1 MSNQQFDGN
10 FYIGRLYDLQADQ
23 LTQKPVLYDP
33 DDLTTHGVVVGMTGS
48 GKTGL
53 CIDILEEAA
62 LNGIPALLIDPKGDI
77 GNLLL
82 HFPSLSPEDFQPW
95 IDPDEARR
103 DGKSIAEAAAQ
114 TAEIWR
120 DGLEKWDIQPERI
133 QRVKDAVEYAV
144 YTPGSDAGLPI
155 SIVST
160 LAAPPLSWEQE
171 RELLREKISST
182 VTALLS
188 LVGIDAD
195 PMRSREHILL
205 ANIFEEAWKNKRD
218 LTLTELI
225 LQVQNPPLEKLG
237 AFEVEQ
243 FFPDDDRMALAMQL
257 NSLLASP
264 AFQAW
269 MEGEPLDPERLLWTP
284 EGEPRQTV
292 FYLAHLSDRE
302 RMFFVTLL
310 LSAVESW
317 MRTQPGS
324 PSLRALIYFDEVLGF
339 LPPVKEPPSKAPL
352 MRMFKQARAF
362 GVGMLLATQNPV
374 DLDYKA
380 LSNAGTWFV
389 GRLQTEQDKARLLDG
404 LESATAGKG
413 GFDRSTA
420 DKTISTLGKRVFLL
434 HNVHEKAPQIF
445 HTRWAMAYLK
455 GPITRTQ
462 LRELNQLVNAGPVS
476 ERGDGRAGSVPTLPA
491 EEDVTAGVKES
502 LVGSQ
507 TKPAV
512 PGGVGE
518 YFLPNNQTAAA
529 ALKEAGRQGDDL
541 QPVGILYRPVLVAQ
555 AQVRFSKYHLDSM
568 HTYTAFVEEP
578 DPRAGLDWDEYMVDA
593 IEVGDLDHAP
603 APQARF
609 SALEAPL
616 SDSRALKALDDDFIE
631 YLYHKAELRVPY
643 NPGLDLVADP
653 DMGKAEFR
661 IACSTAARKA
671 RDDEIDKIKERYLK
685 KMKAIQVKLEK
696 EQRELSEDEA
706 EFNARKMEEMATHF
720 ENVLGLFGGSRSSR
734 RVSSS
739 LTKRR
744 LTAKAKADIA
754 ESQDA
759 IEGFKA
765 ELMEL
770 EGEMAEEIDEIE
782 DRWEE
787 IAATIEDKVF
797 TTYKKDIRLELF
809 GVGWL
814 PYWQLSGEGQ
824 SLELPGYKA

>member
-188 LVGIDAD
+188 LVDIDAD

-243 FFPDDDRMALAMQL
+243 FFPADDRMALATQL

-324 PSLRALIYFDEVLGF
+324 PSLRALIYFDEV
-339 LPPVKEPPSKAPL
+339 A
-352 MRMFKQARAF
+352 
-362 GVGMLLATQNPV
+362 
-374 DLDYKA
+374 
-380 LSNAGTWFV
+380 WF
-389 GRLQTEQDKARLLDG
+389 
-404 LESATAGKG
+404 
-413 GFDRSTA
+413 
-420 DKTISTLGKRVFLL
+420 
-434 HNVHEKAPQIF
+434 
-445 HTRWAMAYLK
+445 
-455 GPITRTQ
+455 
-462 LRELNQLVNAGPVS
+462 
-476 ERGDGRAGSVPTLPA
+476 PA
-491 EEDVTAGVKES
+491 
-502 LVGSQ
+502 
-507 TKPAV
+507 
-512 PGGVGE
+512 
-518 YFLPNNQTAAA
+518 
-529 ALKEAGRQGDDL
+529 
-541 QPVGILYRPVLVAQ
+541 
-555 AQVRFSKYHLDSM
+555 
-568 HTYTAFVEEP
+568 
-578 DPRAGLDWDEYMVDA
+578 
-593 IEVGDLDHAP
+593 
-603 APQARF
+603 
-609 SALEAPL
+609 
-616 SDSRALKALDDDFIE
+616 
-631 YLYHKAELRVPY
+631 
-643 NPGLDLVADP
+643 
-653 DMGKAEFR
+653 
-661 IACSTAARKA
+661 
-671 RDDEIDKIKERYLK
+671 
-685 KMKAIQVKLEK
+685 
-696 EQRELSEDEA
+696 
-706 EFNARKMEEMATHF
+706 
-720 ENVLGLFGGSRSSR
+720 
-734 RVSSS
+734 
-739 LTKRR
+739 
-744 LTAKAKADIA
+744 
-754 ESQDA
+754 
-759 IEGFKA
+759 
-765 ELMEL
+765 
-770 EGEMAEEIDEIE
+770 
-782 DRWEE
+782 
-787 IAATIEDKVF
+787 
-797 TTYKKDIRLELF
+797 
-809 GVGWL
+809 
-814 PYWQLSGEGQ
+814 SGEGTSLQGALDAYVQASACIRRRHAFGYAKSRRSRLQ
-824 SLELPGYKA
+824 SFEQCRDMVRRPAANGAR

>member
-1 MSNQQFDGN
+1 
-10 FYIGRLYDLQADQ
+10 
-23 LTQKPVLYDP
+23 
-33 DDLTTHGVVVGMTGS
+33 MTGS

-188 LVGIDAD
+188 LVDIDAD

-225 LQVQNPPLEKLG
+225 LQVQNPSLEKLG

-243 FFPDDDRMALAMQL
+243 FFPADDRMALATQL

-284 EGEPRQTV
+284 EGDPRQTV

-413 GFDRSTA
+413 GFDRSAA

-462 LRELNQLVNAGPVS
+462 LRELNQLVNAGLVA
-476 ERGDGRAGSVPTLPA
+476 ERGAGRAGSVPAPPA

-507 TKPAV
+507 TRPAV

-568 HTYTAFVEEP
+568 HTYTALVEEP
-578 DPRAGLDWDEYMVDA
+578 DPRAGLAWDEYMVDA

-616 SDSRALKALDDDFIE
+616 SDPGALKALDDDFIE

-661 IACSTAARKA
+661 IACSTAAQKA

-720 ENVLGLFGGSRSSR
+720 ENVLGLFGGSRNSR

>member
-1 MSNQQFDGN
+1 
-10 FYIGRLYDLQADQ
+10 
-23 LTQKPVLYDP
+23 
-33 DDLTTHGVVVGMTGS
+33 MTGS

-243 FFPDDDRMALAMQL
+243 FFPADDRMALATQL

-284 EGEPRQTV
+284 EGDPRQTV

-413 GFDRSTA
+413 GFDRSAA

-462 LRELNQLVNAGPVS
+462 LRELNQLVNAGLVA
-476 ERGDGRAGSVPTLPA
+476 ERGAGRAGSVPAPPA

-507 TKPAV
+507 TRPAV

-568 HTYTAFVEEP
+568 HTYTALVEEP
-578 DPRAGLDWDEYMVDA
+578 DPRAGLAWDEYMVDA

-616 SDSRALKALDDDFIE
+616 SDPGALKALDDDFIE

-661 IACSTAARKA
+661 IACSTAAQKA

-797 TTYKKDIRLELF
+797 TTYKKDIRLELY